1 MDSTQISASHAEF
14 LTSPA
19 KKITV
24 NRINFTAANLPEYEG
39 LYAVVINGVLTTN
52 ECNALIRGAEASS
65 VRGWEQATINIG
77 EGQERLLTEERDCSR
92 IIWDS
97 PQIAE
102 RIWDRIEHIA
112 QVREIV
118 RLENAPLI
126 VGQEPTKLGEVW
138 KLSRPNEEL
147 RFLKYTPGQYFRPHC
162 DGSYA
167 KHYISDDEGRC
178 EERAYLTLHLYLNDA
193 SVTDLGQSGTSH
205 TQGASYRDVPLRD
218 GSTRFYSPVCDL
230 GRYVDVEPKA
240 GRILLF
246 QHRDL
251 VHSGEE
257 VVQGEK
263 YTIRADLM
271 YYLESSESGQR
282 SFMPT
287 L

>member
-1 MDSTQISASHAEF
+1 MDTTQISASDANF
-14 LTSPA
+14 LMSPA
-19 KKITV
+19 KNITV
-24 NRINFTAANLPEYEG
+24 NRINFTAAKLPEYEG
-39 LYAVVINGVLTTN
+39 LYAIVMDGVLTTD
-52 ECNALIRGAEASS
+52 ECNALVRGAEASS
-65 VRGWEQATINIG
+65 VKGWEQATINVG
-77 EGQERLLTEERDCSR
+77 EGQERLLKEERNCSR

-112 QVREIV
+112 QVQEIV

-126 VGQEPTKLGEVW
+126 VDQEPTKLGEVW
-138 KLSRPNEEL
+138 KFSRPNEEL
-147 RFLKYTPGQYFRPHC
+147 RFLKYTPEQYFRPHC

-167 KHYISDDEGRC
+167 KYYTSDEGSH

-193 SVTDLGQSGTSH
+193 SVTDLEQTGTGH
-205 TQGASYRDVPLRD
+205 AQGASSRGVPLRG

-230 GRYVDVEPKA
+230 SRYVDVEPKA

-257 VVQGEK
+257 VGQGEK
-263 YTIRADLM
+263 YTMRADLM
-271 YYLESSESGQR
+271 YYLESSESEQR
-282 SFMPT
+282 SSMPT